1 MNEILDDGVHVARS
15 PLYSKK
21 MQDLLNKL
29 ISEEMLANLAYRTA
43 LVDCKLID
51 AAKLCK
57 MFQTIADD
65 ELADHYKNLVTFAM
79 MNDFTIPA
87 QEKEYKKY
95 ASAECWKLYDGLKK
109 DQDIKYYIEQ
119 MTKMEIDAI
128 KSYEDAINDKDVP
141 YDLIALLQPI
151 YYDEVEHLEDLKTL
165 MIAVEA
171 SADLSWVDA
180 YSKEQPDCSYFW
192 PYSYSYG
199 ACTID

>member
-1 MNEILDDGVHVARS
+1 
-15 PLYSKK
+15 
-21 MQDLLNKL
+21 
-29 ISEEMLANLAYRTA
+29 
-43 LVDCKLID
+43 
-51 AAKLCK
+51 
-57 MFQTIADD
+57 
-65 ELADHYKNLVTFAM
+65 

-109 DQDIKYYIEQ
+109 SQDIKYYIEQ
-119 MTKMEIDAI
+119 MIEMEIDAI

-141 YDLIALLQPI
+141 YELIALLQPI

-165 MIAVEA
+165 MIAVDA